1 MLPFSY
7 LIILEFLLNI
17 HMINALKLKAVE
29 WLMKLPWYRHLLM
42 NVIPYIRFSLYYTD
56 MTGVK
61 YNALNNTVLPGDIL
75 LCIDKRKLTTKLIPG
90 EFSHAAMCVS
100 NDGVWETSEMTH
112 NDYSKTCMFDIC
124 KESDR
129 VVILRPRLPLSVI
142 NKAIEKCKS
151 FEGVNYDI
159 EFSLGV
165 EALYCS
171 ELVYESY
178 ANNMLGVDISDLAG
192 LGKPYISP
200 TGLYNAKNVDV
211 IIDSDKL

>member
-1 MLPFSY
+1 
-7 LIILEFLLNI
+7 
-17 HMINALKLKAVE
+17 MINTLKLKVIE
-29 WLMKLPWYRHLLM
+29 WMMKTKIYKHVLMKI
-42 NVIPYIRFSLYYTD
+42 IPYIRFSLYYTD

-61 YNALNNTVLPGDIL
+61 YNALNKAMQPGDIL
-75 LCIDKRKLTTKLIPG
+75 LCIDKKKLTTKLIPG

-129 VVILRPRLPLSVI
+129 VVILRPGLPLSVI
-142 NKAIEKCKS
+142 NKAIEKCKTYQD
-151 FEGVNYDI
+151 VDYDI

-178 ANNMLGVDISDLAG
+178 ADNVLGVDITDFAG

-200 TGLYNAKNVDV
+200 TGLYNAKNVTV

>member
-1 MLPFSY
+1 MFTT
-7 LIILEFLLNI
+7 
-17 HMINALKLKAVE
+17 LKLKAVE
-29 WLMKLPWYRHLLM
+29 WLVKLPWYRHFLM
-42 NVIPYIRFSLYYTD
+42 NIIPYIRFSLYYTD
-56 MTGVK
+56 MSGVK
-61 YNALNNTVLPGDIL
+61 YNALNKVMQPGDVL

-112 NDYSKTCMFDIC
+112 HDYAKRCLFDIC

-129 VVILRPRLPLSVI
+129 VVILRPQLDKTIIDQAVD
-142 NKAIEKCKS
+142 KCKS
-151 FEGVNYDI
+151 FQQAKYDI

-178 ANNMLGVDISDLAG
+178 ANNSLEADISDLAG
-192 LGKPYISP
+192 LGKQYISP
-200 TGLYNAKNVDV
+200 SGLYAARKLKI
-211 IIDSDKL
+211 IIDSDNL

>member
-1 MLPFSY
+1 
-7 LIILEFLLNI
+7 
-17 HMINALKLKAVE
+17 MINTLKLKVIE
-29 WLMKLPWYRHLLM
+29 WMMKTKIYKHVLMKI
-42 NVIPYIRFSLYYTD
+42 IPYIRFSLYYTD

-61 YNALNNTVLPGDIL
+61 YNALNKAMQPGDIL
-75 LCIDKRKLTTKLIPG
+75 LCIDKKKLTTKLIPG

-129 VVILRPRLPLSVI
+129 VVILRPGLPLSVI
-142 NKAIEKCKS
+142 NKAIEKCKTYQD
-151 FEGVNYDI
+151 VDYDI

-171 ELVYESY
+171 ELVYE
-178 ANNMLGVDISDLAG
+178 
-192 LGKPYISP
+192 
-200 TGLYNAKNVDV
+200 
-211 IIDSDKL
+211 

>member
-1 MLPFSY
+1 
-7 LIILEFLLNI
+7 
-17 HMINALKLKAVE
+17 MINTLKLKVIE
-29 WLMKLPWYRHLLM
+29 WMMKTKIYKHVLMKI
-42 NVIPYIRFSLYYTD
+42 IPYIRFSLYYTD

-61 YNALNNTVLPGDIL
+61 YNALNKAMQPGDIL
-75 LCIDKRKLTTKLIPG
+75 LCIDKKKLTTKLIPG

-129 VVILRPRLPLSVI
+129 VVILRPGLPLSVI
-142 NKAIEKCKS
+142 NKAIEKCKTYQD
-151 FEGVNYDI
+151 VDYDI

-178 ANNMLGVDISDLAG
+178 ANNVLGVDITDFAG

-200 TGLYNAKNVDV
+200 TGLYNAKNVTV

>member
-1 MLPFSY
+1 MFTT
-7 LIILEFLLNI
+7 
-17 HMINALKLKAVE
+17 LKLKAVE
-29 WLMKLPWYRHLLM
+29 WMMKLPWYRHLLM
-42 NVIPYIRFSLYYTD
+42 NIIPYVRFSLYYTD

-61 YNALNNTVLPGDIL
+61 YNALNKVMQPGDVL

-112 NDYSKTCMFDIC
+112 NDYAKTCLFDIC

-129 VVILRPRLPLSVI
+129 VVILRPQLDQSTI
-142 NKAIEKCKS
+142 NSAIEKCKS
-151 FEGVNYDI
+151 FHEAKYDI

-178 ANNMLGVDISDLAG
+178 VDNSLEADITDLAG

-200 TGLYNAKNVDV
+200 SGLYTARRLKIV
-211 IIDSDKL
+211 IDSDDLWLN